1 MADSIESGIL
11 LAENA
16 VHSREMLREGWR
28 DPGIFGNVEQHHES
42 VHSAKVSQLI
52 DKLELLIALSK
63 ERHFGRA
70 AEACGVTQPT
80 MSTSLKQLEEFL
92 GVMLVQRGSRFVDF
106 TPEGERTL
114 EWARRIVSDVRGMR
128 EEISTLKE
136 GLSGEL
142 RIAAIP
148 TVLGMIAALTTPFRE
163 RHPNVRFRIVSCT
176 SSDVLGLL
184 ENLEVD
190 AGLTYLDN
198 EPLGKVRSIP
208 LYNESYRLLTSPDG
222 LFGDRK
228 QVTWDEVGKIP
239 LCLLTPDMQ
248 NRRIIDRA
256 LLAAGTQAM
265 PTLTSNS
272 IIVLYTH
279 VKTGRWSSVMPAKLA
294 DTLGFSDAVRSIP
307 IVDPLVTHGVGL
319 VIPKRDPMT
328 SLVAELVDIA
338 REVGPTLEV

>member
-1 MADSIESGIL
+1 MTDSIEIDIL
-11 LAENA
+11 SAESTVRARN
-16 VHSREMLREGWR
+16 LTPDGWR
-28 DPGIFGNVEQHHES
+28 STDNFGIVTRLHES
-42 VHSAKVSQLI
+42 APGAKVSQLI
-52 DKLELLIALSK
+52 EKLELLIALSK

-80 MSTSLKQLEEFL
+80 MSTSLKQLEEYL

-114 EWARRIVSDVRGMR
+114 EWARRIVGDVRGMR
-128 EEISTLKE
+128 QEISTLKE

-148 TVLGMIAALTTPFRE
+148 TVLGMVGSLTTPFRE
-163 RHPNVRFRIVSCT
+163 RHPNVRFKIVSCT
-176 SSDVLGLL
+176 SSAVLGLL

-190 AGLTYLDN
+190 AGLTYVDN
-198 EPLGKVRSIP
+198 EPVGKVRTIP

-222 LFGDRK
+222 MFGDRK
-228 QVTWDEVGKIP
+228 QVTWAEVGKIP

-256 LLAAGTQAM
+256 LLAAGTAAQ

-272 IIVLYTH
+272 VIVLYTH
-279 VKTGRWSSVMPAKLA
+279 VKTGRWSTVMPAKLA
-294 DTLGFSDAVRSIP
+294 DTLGFSEAVRAIP
-307 IVDPLVTHGVGL
+307 IVDPLITYGVGL
-319 VIPKRDPMT
+319 VIPQRDPMT
-328 SLVAELVDIA
+328 SLVAELVDVA
-338 REVGPTLEV
+338 REVGPSLEI

>member
-1 MADSIESGIL
+1 MSDILAAD
-11 LAENA
+11 NA
-16 VHSREMLREGWR
+16 IDMRGLPRQGWR
-28 DPGIFGNVEQHHES
+28 SASNFGIVPHPHES
-42 VHSAKVSQLI
+42 ALSAKVSQLI

-80 MSTSLKQLEEFL
+80 MSTSLKQLEEYL

-114 EWARRIVSDVRGMR
+114 EWARRIVGDVRGMR
-128 EEISTLKE
+128 QEINTLKE

-142 RIAAIP
+142 RLAAIP

-163 RHPNVRFRIVSCT
+163 RHPNVRFKIQSCT

-198 EPLGKVRSIP
+198 EPVGKVRSIP

-228 QVTWDEVGKIP
+228 QVTWAEVGKIP

-256 LLAAGTQAM
+256 LLAAGAVAQ

-279 VKTGRWSSVMPAKLA
+279 VKTGRWSTVMPARLA
-294 DTLGFSDAVRSIP
+294 DTLGFSEAVRSIP
-307 IVDPLVTHGVGL
+307 IVEPAINYGVGL
-319 VIPKRDPMT
+319 VIPQRDPMT
-328 SLVAELVDIA
+328 SLVAALVDVA
-338 REVGPTLEV
+338 REVGPSLEA

>member
-1 MADSIESGIL
+1 LIE
-11 LAENA
+11 
-16 VHSREMLREGWR
+16 
-28 DPGIFGNVEQHHES
+28 
-42 VHSAKVSQLI
+42 
-52 DKLELLIALSK
+52 KLELLIALSK

-80 MSTSLKQLEEFL
+80 MSTSLKQLEEYL

-114 EWARRIVSDVRGMR
+114 EWARRIVGDVRGMR
-128 EEISTLKE
+128 QEINTLKE

-142 RIAAIP
+142 RIAVIP
-148 TVLGMIAALTTPFRE
+148 TVLGMVAALTTPFRE
-163 RHPNVRFRIVSCT
+163 RHPNVRFKIVSCT

-190 AGLTYLDN
+190 AGMTYLDN
-198 EPLGKVRSIP
+198 EPLGKVRTIP

-222 LFGDRK
+222 MFGDRK
-228 QVTWDEVGKIP
+228 EVTWEDVGKIP

-256 LLAAGTQAM
+256 LLAAGTTAQ

-279 VKTGRWSSVMPAKLA
+279 VKTGRWSTVMPAKLA
-294 DTLGFSDAVRSIP
+294 DTLGFSEAVRSIP
-307 IVDPLVTHGVGL
+307 IIDPLVNYRIGL
-319 VIPKRDPMT
+319 VLPQRDPMT
-328 SLVAELVDIA
+328 SLVSALADVA
-338 REVGPTLEV
+338 REIGPTLES